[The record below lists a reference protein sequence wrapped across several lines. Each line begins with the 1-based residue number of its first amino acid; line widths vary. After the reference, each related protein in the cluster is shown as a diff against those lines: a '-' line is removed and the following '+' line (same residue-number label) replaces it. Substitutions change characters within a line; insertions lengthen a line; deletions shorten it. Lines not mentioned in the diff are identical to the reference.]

1 MTSRILFLLAV
12 VAGLLT
18 VTGGT
23 AAACSC
29 AQLTPRE
36 RVDQAVAVF
45 TGTATEVRLIERFTG
60 GGKVTA
66 TLRTDL
72 VYKGEPEAA
81 FEVSTRAQGP
91 ACGYRFVEGTRYL
104 IFAGRQDGELTT
116 TLCSGNVE
124 LPAGTGLPRP
134 TGDTDG
140 TVTPELVAALAA
152 PASPTPSQAPAS
164 SQASAS
170 PVSSKTAAPAGSP
183 GVATVAAAGV
193 AALVAGLAWAYRR
206 FRAGA

>member
-134 TGDTDG
+134 TGDTEG
-140 TVTPELVAALAA
+140 TVTPELVAALGA
-152 PASPTPSQAPAS
+152 PAPSQAP
-164 SQASAS
+164 AS

-193 AALVAGLAWAYRR
+193 AVAALVAGLAWAYRR
-206 FRAGA
+206 FRSGA